1 MSEPAKHLLMSL
13 IACIFFGYSA
23 LNALVFHRRTQAR
36 AEAYKNQPLEG
47 MVRSP
52 QYNQVLWFSGVV
64 GVIGFTVSSWQLV
77 ISLMALLNAG
87 S

>member
-1 MSEPAKHLLMSL
+1 MSEPAKHLLASL

-23 LNALVFHRRTQAR
+23 LNGLVFHRRTQAR

-47 MVRSP
+47 LVRSP
-52 QYNQVLWFSGVV
+52 QYNQVLWASGAI
-64 GVIGFTVSSWQLV
+64 GVIGFAVSSWQLV
-77 ISLMALLNAG
+77 VSLMALLNAR